1 MAFPASRLAAR
12 VRSKRV
18 ADVLRRSSAVDDRA
32 QAFHCVESIRAPLCP
47 GARGIAVIDSTRAFT
62 KLVAAFNQ
70 NDWPR
75 VQQRALQ
82 VLAVAPDD
90 ACAHFMLGVALMQMQ
105 QVQQMPKALAHLL
118 QATHLEP
125 RRADYLAQYAKAL
138 AQSRRFR
145 EARLVADR
153 AMALSPDDG
162 HTLGTLGAVY
172 RQANAHKPSADAFR
186 RAVALAPGQAQSH
199 LDLAYA
205 LNGLGDVEGAEQE
218 LEVCIR
224 IEPRHWYAHLLL
236 AQLQKQTTEHN
247 HVVRLR
253 ALLERHPDDPGAQLL
268 LNIALGKE
276 CDDLAD
282 YPQAFVY
289 YTRGKAAGRRM
300 RPYTFARDE
309 AMFDAIV
316 RAFPA
321 AETQVVGDPT
331 PEPIFII
338 GMPRTGTT
346 LLDRVLSSHP
356 DVRSCGELQNF
367 PTLLQRASGCP
378 TALLGEAD
386 IAAHTHH
393 IDWRQ
398 LGADYLASTR
408 PVSGE
413 TPRFIDKMPHNFLYA
428 GFIARAL
435 PNARIICLRRDPLDT
450 CIGNFRHLFDQASGF
465 YDYSFDLDDI
475 ARYVTQ
481 FDRLIAHWRKVLP
494 GRIHE
499 VNYEALVADTEAAT
513 RGLLAFCGL
522 PWNDACLRS
531 EENAAPVNTPN
542 AWQVRAP
549 IYKRAV
555 GQWRNYEPQLRGL
568 RELLTEADVGTAE

>member
-1 MAFPASRLAAR
+1 M
-12 VRSKRV
+12 
-18 ADVLRRSSAVDDRA
+18 
-32 QAFHCVESIRAPLCP
+32 
-47 GARGIAVIDSTRAFT
+47 IDSTRAYT
-62 KLVAAFNQ
+62 KLIAAFNA

-75 VQQRALQ
+75 VQQRAMQL
-82 VLAVAPDD
+82 LAVSPED
-90 ACAHFMLGVALMQMQ
+90 AGVHFMMGMALMQMHY
-105 QVQQMPKALAHLL
+105 VQQMPKALEHLL
-118 QATHLEP
+118 KATHLEP
-125 RRADYLAQYAKAL
+125 RRADYVAQYAKAL
-138 AQSRRFR
+138 AQNRRFR

-153 AMALSPDDG
+153 AMTLSPDNVQILV
-162 HTLGTLGAVY
+162 TLGMVY
-172 RQANAHKPSADAFR
+172 RQVNAHVQSANAFR
-186 RAVALAPGQAQSH
+186 RAVALAPDEAINH
-199 LDLAYA
+199 LHLAYA
-205 LNGLGDVEGAEQE
+205 LNSLGDAAGAEQE
-218 LEVCIR
+218 LEACIR
-224 IEPRHWYAHLLL
+224 LEPRHWYAHLLL

-247 HVVRLR
+247 HVARLR
-253 ALLERHPDDPGAQLL
+253 ELLERHANDPGAQLL

-276 CDDLAD
+276 CDDHAD
-282 YPQAFVY
+282 YPQAFAH
-289 YTRGKAAGRRM
+289 YTRGKAAGRRI

-321 AETQVVGDPT
+321 AETLATGDPT
-331 PEPIFII
+331 REPIFVI

-386 IAAHTHH
+386 LIARTRH
-393 IDWRQ
+393 IDWQQ
-398 LGADYLASTR
+398 LGAAYLASTR
-408 PVSGE
+408 PTSGE

-435 PNARIICLRRDPLDT
+435 PNAKIVCLRRDPLDT
-450 CIGNFRHLFDQASGF
+450 CIGNFRHLFDSESGF

-475 ARYVTQ
+475 GRYVIR
-481 FDRLIAHWRKVLP
+481 FDRLMAHWRKVLP

-499 VNYEALVADTEAAT
+499 VRYESLVENTEAAT
-513 RGLLAFCGL
+513 RELLAFCEL

-531 EENAAPVNTPN
+531 EDNAAPVNTPN

-555 GQWRNYEPQLRGL
+555 GQWRNYEPQLQGL
-568 RELLTEADVGTAE
+568 RSLLAGAGIDTAG